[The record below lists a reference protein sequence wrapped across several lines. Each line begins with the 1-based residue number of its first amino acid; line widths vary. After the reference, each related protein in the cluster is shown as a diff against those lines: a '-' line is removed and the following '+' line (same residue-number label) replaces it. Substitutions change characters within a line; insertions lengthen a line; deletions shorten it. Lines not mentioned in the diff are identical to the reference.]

1 MCAELLGCV
10 VPAGTLPEGWW
21 AGASPNLTAIDL
33 SNNTL
38 TGTLPKSWSSLT
50 SLQYLDLS
58 SNLLLGEL
66 PAEWGS
72 MQHLNTL

>member
-1 MCAELLGCV
+1 M
-10 VPAGTLPEGWW
+10 PDGWF
-21 AGASPNLTAIDL
+21 AGASLNLTTIDL

-38 TGTLPKSWSSLT
+38 TGYLPKSWSSLIN
-50 SLQYLDLS
+50 LQYLDLS

-72 MQHLNTL
+72 MRRLTTL